1 VSELQESIKAIRD
14 TSNSIIEM
22 ARKLPDEAIRWKP
35 SVEGWSILEVL
46 CHLEEAVPYWAT
58 EIQRV
63 VANPGVEWGRGHR
76 DEARLAAVAL
86 ATQRT
91 VGDVVT
97 RLQQGAHAAVK
108 ILETLRDADLEIESP
123 SRNPRFGI
131 KPMSFVLDHLL
142 VVHLSNHLGQM
153 HRNLSQFQA
162 LNAATE
168 SSPEF

>member
-1 VSELQESIKAIRD
+1 MSELQESINAIRE

-58 EIQRV
+58 EIRRV

-76 DEARLAAVAL
+76 DEVRLAAVAL
-86 ATQRT
+86 AAQRT
-91 VGDVVT
+91 VGEVLTGV
-97 RLQQGAHAAVK
+97 QKGAQAAVK

-153 HRNLSQFQA
+153 QRNFNQFQV